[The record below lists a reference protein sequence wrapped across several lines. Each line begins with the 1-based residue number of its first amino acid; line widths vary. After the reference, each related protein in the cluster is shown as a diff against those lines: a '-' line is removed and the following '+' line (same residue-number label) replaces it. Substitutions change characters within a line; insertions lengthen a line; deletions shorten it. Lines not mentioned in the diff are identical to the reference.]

1 MNSTVNSRVLGQF
14 LTRHRFRFL
23 ILTIST
29 LCLTLVFSNMISVNF
44 TIICMDPEKSRPNET
59 THFTLHHYSNSQK
72 TILQWSVSI
81 ASMVATVPFSYV
93 CTRYGA
99 QHVFFVSGLIS
110 ALSTALIP
118 IAAKIGFLWFVLMRT
133 FQGIA
138 YACDFAVIGLVT
150 SRWASLSENAIF
162 LAVLTTFP
170 AFSNIFTNSISG
182 VICDSSLGWPSVHY
196 VHSFVTALSFVAWF
210 VFYTDRPEVNRFV
223 SSTEL
228 LTIHESKSEAHKKPT
243 GRIPYF
249 SILKN
254 KVVWSVWLNAFTDL
268 FASFFFILYGPTYN
282 HKVLKFDPT
291 NTGIVNALDYLTI
304 IPVKFACGYA
314 SDKYNCLPE
323 KQKMRLYNSLATLI
337 PAVIFV
343 VVCFVPTNI
352 PIISVV
358 LFGISNT
365 AIGCN
370 CGGYYKC
377 GSIVSRQYAE
387 FVIAMTQF
395 IKCAVFFIAPLL
407 VEIFVHDET
416 VGSQWHPIFWI
427 MSVSLVISNGIF
439 CFYATD
445 QPADF
450 TKTEELEKFETKQIH
465 QPKLGVKL

>member
-1 MNSTVNSRVLGQF
+1 
-14 LTRHRFRFL
+14 
-23 ILTIST
+23 
-29 LCLTLVFSNMISVNF
+29 MISVNF
-44 TIICMDPEKSRPNET
+44 TIICMDPEKSRLNDT
-59 THFTLHHYSNSQK
+59 THSSLHHYSNNQK
-72 TILQWSVSI
+72 TILQWAVSI
-81 ASMVATVPFSYV
+81 ASMLATVPFS
-93 CTRYGA
+93 
-99 QHVFFVSGLIS
+99 FFVYTFWRSTCLLRQRIDLSIGL
-110 ALSTALIP
+110 
-118 IAAKIGFLWFVLMRT
+118 
-133 FQGIA
+133 A
-138 YACDFAVIGLVT
+138 YACDFAVIGSVT

-182 VICDSSLGWPSVHY
+182 VVHY
-196 VHSFVTALSFVAWF
+196 VHAFVTVLAFFAWF
-210 VFYTDRPEVNRFV
+210 IFYTDRPEVNRYV
-223 SSTEL
+223 SFTEL
-228 LTIHESKSEAHKKPT
+228 LMIHEGKSEAHKKPT
-243 GRIPYF
+243 GRIPY
-249 SILKN
+249 L
-254 KVVWSVWLNAFTDL
+254 
-268 FASFFFILYGPTYN
+268 
-282 HKVLKFDPT
+282 VLKYDRT
-291 NTGIVNALDYLTI
+291 NTGIMNALDYLTI
-304 IPVKFACGYA
+304 IPVKLACGYA

-323 KQKMRLYNSLATLI
+323 KQKMRLYNTLSTII
-337 PAVIFV
+337 PAVILV

-352 PIISVV
+352 PIITIV

-427 MSVSLVISNGIF
+427 MSVSLFISNGIF

-450 TKTEELEKFETKQIH
+450 TKTEELGKVETK
-465 QPKLGVKL
+465 